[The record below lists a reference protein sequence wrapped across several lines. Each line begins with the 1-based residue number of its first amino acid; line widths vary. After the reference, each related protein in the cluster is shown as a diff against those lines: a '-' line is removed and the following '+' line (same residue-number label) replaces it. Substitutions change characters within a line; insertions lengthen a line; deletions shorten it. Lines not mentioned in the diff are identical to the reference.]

1 VRHPPPDPSSDPVS
15 LTLSATSVRQ
25 RSVQSIHIFSR
36 KEARGLLPHLGV
48 LVSHCALSRTSQ
60 PDRFAQR
67 LSAAAVLS
75 AVLHGNISGGLRCGE
90 DDSLGH
96 CPLVNAVEALNWVN
110 FALYTVASLGLTCV
124 GFTYSWPTYHPER
137 DPSMARI
144 ERGRPLTG
152 WEQAEMRARSAPVV
166 IGPEAGRLGPK
177 MGW

>member
-1 VRHPPPDPSSDPVS
+1 MWSFSSPG
-15 LTLSATSVRQ
+15 R
-25 RSVQSIHIFSR
+25 FG
-36 KEARGLLPHLGV
+36 E
-48 LVSHCALSRTSQ
+48 SHTALSRTSQ
-60 PDRFAQR
+60 PDRVARR

-75 AVLHGNISGGLRCGE
+75 AVLHGNISGGMRCGE
-90 DDSLGH
+90 DDSFGH

-137 DPSMARI
+137 DPRMTGI

-166 IGPEAGRLGPK
+166 TGPEAGRLGPR